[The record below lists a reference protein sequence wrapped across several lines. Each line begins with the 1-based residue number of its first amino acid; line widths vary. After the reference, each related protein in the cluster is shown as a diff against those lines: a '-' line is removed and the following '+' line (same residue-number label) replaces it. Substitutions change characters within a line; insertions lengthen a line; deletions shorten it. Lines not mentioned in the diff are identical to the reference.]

1 MRRERNEHSVESEME
16 GIRKGYIYISALL
29 FQNYKNMKKKEKRKK
44 KIWDSGT
51 GTTLTS
57 TGTTCAKSGSG
68 HSVPVPHLLVS
79 VPSGVFWETRVFK
92 PLFPFIFIPLLPHHH
107 IRQTLALL
115 STHTNKSEIARFCQC
130 FHLLDSESSQFIV
143 QTW

>member
-1 MRRERNEHSVESEME
+1 MKRVYLYIDTTVPNLQKYEKKRE
-16 GIRKGYIYISALL
+16 K
-29 FQNYKNMKKKEKRKK
+29 KRKK
-44 KIWDSGT
+44 YIWDSGT
-51 GTTLTS
+51 GTTLTG

-79 VPSGVFWETRVFK
+79 VLLGVFWATRVFK
-92 PLFPFIFIPLLPHHH
+92 PLFPFVFIPLLPHHH

-115 STHTNKSEIARFCQC
+115 SSHTSKSEIACSYQRFQ
-130 FHLLDSESSQFIV
+130 LSDPESSQFIV